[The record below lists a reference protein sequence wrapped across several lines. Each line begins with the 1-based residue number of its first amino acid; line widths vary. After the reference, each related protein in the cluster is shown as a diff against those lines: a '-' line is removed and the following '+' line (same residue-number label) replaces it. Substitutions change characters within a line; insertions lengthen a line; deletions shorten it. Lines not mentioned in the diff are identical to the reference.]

1 MPPLSLAWIQN
12 AGLDVICTAVSTP
25 RSHRTSRFKN
35 MKREKRRIPGFSIS
49 WRVELYIGDPCAREP
64 ARPSTHQR
72 WRRHGAQWAKRN
84 GERQR
89 QKPVHDLSD
98 QPWSR
103 RGGGD
108 RHPSLRDVECAQ
120 APGGRLPELQR
131 PRGGARLGV
140 RTADNP
146 VPGGVTAHTKAWWW
160 VLLSSLSF
168 AQSRRP
174 FSEKRPLP
182 CASARNAGNNR
193 PATSKRRPEA
203 GD

>member
-89 QKPVHDLSD
+89 QRPAPDVPPHPGWGGGGGG
-98 QPWSR
+98 QPAPESPRCRMRASPRGPPPRAAETEGWGEARSAHGGQPRSR
-103 RGGGD
+103 RSHGSYKSVVVG
-108 RHPSLRDVECAQ
+108 LT
-120 APGGRLPELQR
+120 LL
-131 PRGGARLGV
+131 
-140 RTADNP
+140 T
-146 VPGGVTAHTKAWWW
+146 
-160 VLLSSLSF
+160 VLCSV
-168 AQSRRP
+168 
-174 FSEKRPLP
+174 SE
-182 CASARNAGNNR
+182 
-193 PATSKRRPEA
+193 TFF
-203 GD
+203 